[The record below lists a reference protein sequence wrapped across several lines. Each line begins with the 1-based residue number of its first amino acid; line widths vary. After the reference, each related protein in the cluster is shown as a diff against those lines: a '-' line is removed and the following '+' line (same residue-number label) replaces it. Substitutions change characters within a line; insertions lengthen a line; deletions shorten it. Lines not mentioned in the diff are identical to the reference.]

1 MPEGAKPQ
9 GKGPSAGA
17 DAVKSAR
24 ACLVGRGI
32 APARGRQARL
42 DLARAKSSTKN
53 RDTVLLGGRQIGFF
67 AVGLELPEL
76 GQGLKMQEP
85 PSLRR
90 TGGP

>member
-1 MPEGAKPQ
+1 LPEGAKPQ

-53 RDTVLLGGRQIGFF
+53 QDTVLLGGGRSDFLLSGW
-67 AVGLELPEL
+67 
-76 GQGLKMQEP
+76 
-85 PSLRR
+85 SCR
-90 TGGP
+90 TWAKA